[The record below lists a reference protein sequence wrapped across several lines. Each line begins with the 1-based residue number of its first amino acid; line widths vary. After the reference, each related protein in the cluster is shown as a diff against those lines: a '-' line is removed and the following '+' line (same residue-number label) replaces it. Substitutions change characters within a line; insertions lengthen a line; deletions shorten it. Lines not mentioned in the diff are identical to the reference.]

1 MSKRFLTLAA
11 VLCLLIGGTA
21 CSHFKSSK
29 KSKPVESKAPAA
41 ELEADFK
48 VRWIAKRS
56 SELVVQGQTPEA
68 AKEQATREFA
78 ERMPYVGVRH

>member
-1 MSKRFLTLAA
+1 MSKRFLTFFAA
-11 VLCLLIGGTA
+11 LCLLVGSTA

-29 KSKPVESKAPAA
+29 PKKPVESKTPAA
-41 ELEADFK
+41 ELEADYK

-56 SELVVQGQTPEA
+56 SELVTQGQSPEA
-68 AKEQATREFA
+68 AKDQATREFA